1 MTIYRITQGI
11 EIKFWN
17 LVILLME
24 DEGPLMKTIR
34 SINQT
39 TGKSVVNILLL
50 ILVWAA
56 IGFISGMIIGRFIL
70 MFQLL

>member
-1 MTIYRITQGI
+1 MTIYRLTQHI
-11 EIKFWN
+11 EIQFWN

-39 TGKSVVNILLL
+39 TGKSVINILLL

>member
-1 MTIYRITQGI
+1 MTIYCLTQHI
-11 EIKFWN
+11 EIQFWN